1 MIDWVENGPKNIL
14 NKVLDIFVYFVIN
27 VHWIIIDQYIG
38 IKNRWLGPKLF
49 KVQVGIGGNFSIF
62 CNTIT
67 KATLFTHVHKAS
79 TRKFYGQKFMV
90 ENPRR
95 LKNTD
100 SGKKLMREKS
110 IKRLFM
116 IWYGSVLS
124 DPRGNLHTMK
134 RICYPGC
141 HPGVAKYVWLIIQ
154 KRPTL
159 RS

>member
-1 MIDWVENGPKNIL
+1 
-14 NKVLDIFVYFVIN
+14 
-27 VHWIIIDQYIG
+27 
-38 IKNRWLGPKLF
+38 
-49 KVQVGIGGNFSIF
+49 
-62 CNTIT
+62 
-67 KATLFTHVHKAS
+67 
-79 TRKFYGQKFMV
+79 MV

-134 RICYPGC
+134 RICYPGQGGC